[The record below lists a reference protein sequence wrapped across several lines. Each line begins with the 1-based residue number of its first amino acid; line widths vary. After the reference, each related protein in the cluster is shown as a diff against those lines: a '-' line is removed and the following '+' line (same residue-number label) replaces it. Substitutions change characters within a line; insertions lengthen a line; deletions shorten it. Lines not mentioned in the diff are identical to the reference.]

1 LGIYLFPDLSPDID
15 SLKAPQLPVLHSL
28 TRQKLY
34 SIVGLL
40 CKRND
45 VNLAQVMDMLE
56 SVVPR
61 GMFDR
66 HLPYR
71 THFTDY
77 WNT

>member
-1 LGIYLFPDLSPDID
+1 
-15 SLKAPQLPVLHSL
+15 
-28 TRQKLY
+28 
-34 SIVGLL
+34 
-40 CKRND
+40 
-45 VNLAQVMDMLE
+45 MDMLE